1 MIDISDIEGKV
12 RIFILESYL
21 TEGDAETFRN
31 DEDLLL
37 RLDSLQ
43 ILRMVIAF
51 EGMFGIKVADGDLT
65 PENLGSVQKLAALI
79 AHKQEGQE
87 SGIRNQESA
96 GSPSS

>member
-1 MIDISDIEGKV
+1 MTDISEIEEKV
-12 RIFILESYL
+12 RTFILESYL
-21 TEGDAETFRN
+21 TEADAETFRN

-79 AHKQEGQE
+79 ARKQEE
-87 SGIRNQESA
+87 LRPDKVA
-96 GSPSS
+96 R